1 MDNLITESNIPV
13 LMLSNADLQWSF
25 DDIRESIN
33 MTENLVGALKEIG
46 HPVSCLYVESNNLPE
61 LLSPYSPTEYIVFN
75 WCEELP
81 GVAYSAA
88 LVTQELEQRGF
99 TYTGS
104 DSFAL
109 ELGQDKHRI
118 KHRLKAN
125 GIPTPAWQTFTSAD
139 IPAWSR
145 FPAIVKPSYEHCS
158 FGITREAVVQTM
170 PELIHRVHY
179 VLDELKQPAIVE
191 DFIDGREFHVGV
203 IGNGLIHVLPPAEI
217 DYSSFDDIH
226 DRLCTYQANFDKTS
240 LAYQLTMPKLP
251 ASLTCQQLSALKKI
265 VSAAYRATNC
275 RDYARM
281 DIRLGEDTF
290 YVLDVNHNADL
301 SPDTSIVLGAGLIG
315 LTYGMLGS
323 VLINLAAQRHP
334 KFKIKIYKE
343 KMGEKRCLEL
353 LE

>member
-1 MDNLITESNIPV
+1 MENLITESNIPV
-13 LMLSNADLQWSF
+13 LMLSNADLQWSL
-25 DDIRESIN
+25 DDVHEAIS
-33 MTENLVGALKEIG
+33 MTETLISALQEIG
-46 HPVSCLYVESNNLPE
+46 HPVSCQYVKTNNLPE
-61 LLSPYSPTEYIVFN
+61 ILSSYSSDEYIVFN

-81 GVAYSAA
+81 GVPYSAA
-88 LVTQELEQRGF
+88 LVAQELEHRGY

-104 DSFAL
+104 DSIAI

-125 GIPTPAWQTFTSAD
+125 GIPTPAWQTFTSAH

-158 FGITREAVVQTM
+158 FGITREAVVQSM

-179 VLDELKQPAIVE
+179 VLDELNQPAIVE
-191 DFIDGREFHVGV
+191 DFIDGREFHAGV
-203 IGNGLIHVLPPAEI
+203 IGNGEIHVLPPAEI

-240 LAYQLTMPKLP
+240 LAYQLTKPKLP
-251 ASLTCQQLSALKKI
+251 ANLSCQQLSALKKI
-265 VSAAYRATNC
+265 VSAAYRAANC

-281 DIRLGEDTF
+281 DIRLRGGTF
-290 YVLDVNHNADL
+290 YILDVNHNADL
-301 SPDTSIVLGAGLIG
+301 SPDTSIVLGANMLGLS
-315 LTYGMLGS
+315 YGMLGS
-323 VLINLAAQRHP
+323 LLINLAAQRHP
-334 KFKIKIYKE
+334 KFNSLIQKKKIGDKK
-343 KMGEKRCLEL
+343 CLVL